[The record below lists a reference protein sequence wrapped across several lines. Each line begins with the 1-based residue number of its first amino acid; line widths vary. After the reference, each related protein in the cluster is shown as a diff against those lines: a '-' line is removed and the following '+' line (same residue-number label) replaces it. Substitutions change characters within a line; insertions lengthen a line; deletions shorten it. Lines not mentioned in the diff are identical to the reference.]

1 MGIKPPM
8 TSSQEPNSLCLKCKL
23 VEDYL
28 SEECKSRRIKAKN
41 GPSSDSSAKHCNC
54 SCTRPNLADDCDN
67 FLKSG
72 VPSRIMYY
80 RQGSWHNFP
89 EKIMKSLI
97 EEFSGNKSSVVSAMD
112 DEPLLIDFLSMTMV
126 NLKSRKQRSVAWVD
140 DTGKCFSPS
149 LFLDE
154 EVDDMAKGESANVQR
169 TVQGI
174 MLDKDTNVPP
184 EVVKQVV
191 LDSSSSVPH
200 KLSNADILRKKI
212 TAMER
217 GSKDFLFVQDLF
229 LSGMGPFATPNNIL
243 RVYCYSPNDIT
254 AQCRL
259 KAFERQIR
267 STKEK
272 RGDANV
278 RYGWL
283 GSKKNDIVR
292 ILINGLDPT
301 GEHVEKSDLSAG
313 VYLSPVDRAFTRC
326 PFLIQLL

>member
-8 TSSQEPNSLCLKCKL
+8 ASSREPNSLCLKRKL

-80 RQGSWHNFP
+80 RQGSWNNFP

-97 EEFSGNKSSVVSAMD
+97 EEFSGNKSSVVSVMD

-212 TAMER
+212 TARER
-217 GSKDFLFVQDLF
+217 GSRDFLFV
-229 LSGMGPFATPNNIL
+229 
-243 RVYCYSPNDIT
+243 
-254 AQCRL
+254 
-259 KAFERQIR
+259 
-267 STKEK
+267 
-272 RGDANV
+272 
-278 RYGWL
+278 
-283 GSKKNDIVR
+283 
-292 ILINGLDPT
+292 
-301 GEHVEKSDLSAG
+301 
-313 VYLSPVDRAFTRC
+313 
-326 PFLIQLL
+326 

>member
-1 MGIKPPM
+1 
-8 TSSQEPNSLCLKCKL
+8 
-23 VEDYL
+23 
-28 SEECKSRRIKAKN
+28 
-41 GPSSDSSAKHCNC
+41 
-54 SCTRPNLADDCDN
+54 
-67 FLKSG
+67 
-72 VPSRIMYY
+72 MYY

-89 EKIMKSLI
+89 KKIMKSLI
-97 EEFSGNKSSVVSAMD
+97 EEFSGNKSSVVSVMD

-140 DTGKCFSPS
+140 DTEKCFSPS

-154 EVDDMAKGESANVQR
+154 EIDDMAKGESANVQR

-174 MLDKDTNVPP
+174 MLDKDKNAPP
-184 EVVKQVV
+184 EVVTQVV

-212 TAMER
+212 TAVER
-217 GSKDFLFVQDLF
+217 GNKDFLFVQDLF

-243 RVYCYSPNDIT
+243 RVYCYSSNDIT

-259 KAFERQIR
+259 EAFERQIR

-272 RGDANV
+272 CGDANV

-283 GSKKNDIVR
+283 GSRKNDIVR

-301 GEHVEKSDLSAG
+301 REHVEKSDLSAG